1 MLELILNKSFYF
13 SISLSI
19 LCLLLFSKNVLK
31 FNNDDIFANNYKIPP
46 NYSHIK
52 KIGTF
57 SNKDFYWGDFRCID
71 FEKICVNTVKQN
83 YSIENIF
90 NYKVYKSN

>member
-31 FNNDDIFANNYKIPP
+31 FNNDDIFANNYKIHQIIRILKK
-46 NYSHIK
+46 SELSVIK
-52 KIGTF
+52 IFIGVILGVLILKKFVSIQLNKI
-57 SNKDFYWGDFRCID
+57 I
-71 FEKICVNTVKQN
+71 V
-83 YSIENIF
+83 
-90 NYKVYKSN
+90 